1 MRILAAILV
10 GGIVWPASGQAQEP
24 PYVPPIEHAV
34 LLAAG
39 ELVWHPD
46 PDGTEV
52 AVLYGNPA
60 QEGPYALRVRFPA
73 DWEMPFHWHPASEF
87 TTVLEGTLH
96 LALGRDA
103 RRQAATAYGPGS
115 FFAIP
120 AFVPIWAWTG
130 NRAVVVQVH
139 GMGPLVTVPIADGH

>member
-1 MRILAAILV
+1 MRTFTAVLV
-10 GGIVWPASGQAQEP
+10 AGIVWPASGLAQEP
-24 PYVPPIEHAV
+24 PFIPPAEHSV

-39 ELVWHPD
+39 DLTWHRE

-60 QEGPYALRVRFPA
+60 QEGPYVIRVRFPA
-73 DWEMPFHWHPASEF
+73 DWEMPFHWHPTAEF

-103 RRQAATAYGPGS
+103 RREAATAYGPGS

-120 AFVPIWAWTG
+120 AFVPIRAWTG
-130 NRAVVVQVH
+130 NAAVALQVH
-139 GMGPLVTVPIADGH
+139 GMGPLVTVPIAHGH